1 MELSVPSILRSC
13 PNLSELSLSGDMVDI
28 QLILNQSHPIRQSR
42 REFRLNLDLIVSISR
57 SLSNTS
63 NLLSK
68 SVRQLRVRP
77 INRLLRGQFDP
88 VLKACLN
95 NLLDMLDKNRKFKL
109 RPTLR

>member
-88 VLKACLN
+88 SA
-95 NLLDMLDKNRKFKL
+95 
-109 RPTLR
+109 